1 MQSFPLL
8 GTHSCTHSHPQ
19 EEQPG
24 GHYCQRLTPPVC
36 QALGQV
42 GECLWNTAPPDLA
55 ASEPHPWFPAL
66 PLPLTAFFLVLQPEP
81 QPGDLIEI
89 FRGFYSHWAVY
100 VGGGYV
106 VHLAPLRKGTQGLH
120 CAEAGS
126 RGNGGAVGNR
136 GPQYSSCSQR
146 AVGS

>member
-66 PLPLTAFFLVLQPEP
+66 PLPLTAFFLVLQA
-81 QPGDLIEI
+81 EI
-89 FRGFYSHWAVY
+89 QVENFTEIVHLLYTHWADY
-100 VGGGYV
+100 TGDRYV
-106 VHLAPLRKGTQGLH
+106 VHQASSSKGAQGLH
-120 CAEAGS
+120 HAE
-126 RGNGGAVGNR
+126 
-136 GPQYSSCSQR
+136 
-146 AVGS
+146 VGSSQITPVLAYWSLWWSRRWPGNQAA